1 MDHQA
6 IKDIALVVQQERER
20 AITAYRAKPSADRL
34 LGALRRTVDQALGRL
49 LAVCPLPKGAAMAA
63 VGGYGRG
70 ELYPYSDVDVL
81 ILLPRDPN
89 PAEAELLSTIV
100 AAMWDIGI
108 EPGYSVRTIDQ
119 CLSEAAAD
127 ITVETSM
134 LESRWV
140 AGSRSLVRQ
149 FSAAMTARIDAQ
161 KFFQAK
167 RAEMQQRH
175 ARYQD
180 TPYSLEPNCK
190 ESPGGLRDLQVI
202 MWMARAAGFGKSWQE
217 IARAGLLTAKE
228 GRDLRRAEQAFKRL
242 RIELHV
248 LTQRREDRL
257 LFDLQHGLAQA
268 YGIEAS
274 QTRRASE
281 MLMQRYYWAARLVT
295 QLNILLVENIQE
307 RLFPTPEHDVRI
319 IDAYF
324 VNRHNRID
332 ISRESIFEQTP
343 SLLLKIFLV
352 MQQHPEIDGLTG
364 RALRAIWHNRHRIDA
379 QFRRDPENKHLFL
392 QILQQPQGL
401 VHALRRMTMLNILPR
416 YLPPFRR
423 IVGQM
428 QHDLFHVYTVDQHTL
443 AVIRNLRRFTMPEH
457 AQEYPLASRLMA
469 SFDRHWLLYVAALF
483 HDIAKGR
490 GGDHS
495 VLGATEVTRFARSHG
510 LDRADTELVIFLVA
524 QHLQMSQVAQKRDLS
539 DPQVIDTFARQVK
552 DVRHLTA
559 LYLLTVADIR
569 GTSPKVWN
577 TWKGKLLE
585 SLFHSTRALLGT
597 EPQESNTVLKQR
609 TDEATRLTNLAG
621 ISEENRERFWAQLD
635 VAYFLRHDASD
646 IAWHTRH
653 LNYQSQAEHVIVKAR
668 PTDGAEGLEVMVYT
682 KDMPDLFARI
692 CLFFGSKAMN
702 ILDAKIHTTRRG
714 YALDSFVVMPANES
728 QELRTLAPMVEY
740 ELALQLQDPSQEAPK
755 AQNIMDTR
763 TSRLSR
769 AFPVPP
775 LVQIY
780 PDEGSE
786 NWRLE
791 ITATDRRGLLSSI
804 AESFVHFGITVQTAK
819 VMTLGDRVED
829 VFVISGDCLQQP
841 RTQRQFERSLL
852 EALSETLKNVA

>member
-1 MDHQA
+1 
-6 IKDIALVVQQERER
+6 
-20 AITAYRAKPSADRL
+20 
-34 LGALRRTVDQALGRL
+34 
-49 LAVCPLPKGAAMAA
+49 
-63 VGGYGRG
+63 
-70 ELYPYSDVDVL
+70 
-81 ILLPRDPN
+81 
-89 PAEAELLSTIV
+89 
-100 AAMWDIGI
+100 
-108 EPGYSVRTIDQ
+108 
-119 CLSEAAAD
+119 
-127 ITVETSM
+127 
-134 LESRWV
+134 
-140 AGSRSLVRQ
+140 
-149 FSAAMTARIDAQ
+149 
-161 KFFQAK
+161 
-167 RAEMQQRH
+167 
-175 ARYQD
+175 
-180 TPYSLEPNCK
+180 
-190 ESPGGLRDLQVI
+190 
-202 MWMARAAGFGKSWQE
+202 
-217 IARAGLLTAKE
+217 
-228 GRDLRRAEQAFKRL
+228 
-242 RIELHV
+242 
-248 LTQRREDRL
+248 
-257 LFDLQHGLAQA
+257 
-268 YGIEAS
+268 
-274 QTRRASE
+274 
-281 MLMQRYYWAARLVT
+281 
-295 QLNILLVENIQE
+295 
-307 RLFPTPEHDVRI
+307 
-319 IDAYF
+319 
-324 VNRHNRID
+324 
-332 ISRESIFEQTP
+332 
-343 SLLLKIFLV
+343 
-352 MQQHPEIDGLTG
+352 
-364 RALRAIWHNRHRIDA
+364 
-379 QFRRDPENKHLFL
+379 
-392 QILQQPQGL
+392 
-401 VHALRRMTMLNILPR
+401 
-416 YLPPFRR
+416 
-423 IVGQM
+423 
-428 QHDLFHVYTVDQHTL
+428 
-443 AVIRNLRRFTMPEH
+443 
-457 AQEYPLASRLMA
+457 
-469 SFDRHWLLYVAALF
+469 
-483 HDIAKGR
+483 
-490 GGDHS
+490 
-495 VLGATEVTRFARSHG
+495 
-510 LDRADTELVIFLVA
+510 
-524 QHLQMSQVAQKRDLS
+524 
-539 DPQVIDTFARQVK
+539 
-552 DVRHLTA
+552 
-559 LYLLTVADIR
+559 
-569 GTSPKVWN
+569 
-577 TWKGKLLE
+577 LLE